1 MWAAFCTNS
10 TWCLTCTDSGVED
23 SGRLGRRE
31 VCFAGSTPD
40 SAPSAAV
47 STTVQTGLVREP
59 MTRPKT
65 AAQASIDGVPELVA
79 LGTRIRQLRTD
90 RRLSQEDLAAS
101 AGINR
106 VTLSK
111 IERGVEDVGVVRL
124 HKIAAVLEVGVE
136 NLFV

>member
-1 MWAAFCTNS
+1 
-10 TWCLTCTDSGVED
+10 
-23 SGRLGRRE
+23 
-31 VCFAGSTPD
+31 
-40 SAPSAAV
+40 
-47 STTVQTGLVREP
+47 